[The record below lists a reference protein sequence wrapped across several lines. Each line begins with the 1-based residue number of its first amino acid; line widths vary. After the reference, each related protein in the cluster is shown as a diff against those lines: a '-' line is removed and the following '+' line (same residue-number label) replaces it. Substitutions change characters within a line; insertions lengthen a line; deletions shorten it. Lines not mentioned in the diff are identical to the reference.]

1 MNIWKA
7 ILAALVI
14 FAAGAVTGSLAVK
27 LLQDQP
33 RVQNNRPDR
42 PDFGQNRRR
51 DYLSRLD
58 RELQL
63 TPGQHQRIEKILSES
78 QDRMRK
84 LWLTIDPKAKEDIKI
99 THERIREVLTPDQ
112 QQRFEEL
119 SRFHGRRKLG
129 EPGGGSP
136 SREWPRRR
144 SGASEN
150 SSNAAPLV
158 SLPDGTHAAS
168 TNGK

>member
-14 FAAGAVTGSLAVK
+14 FFAGAVTGSLAVK
-27 LLQDQP
+27 LLQNQP
-33 RVQNNRPDR
+33 RVQSNRPDR
-42 PDFGQNRRR
+42 PDPGLNRRR

-58 RELQL
+58 RELEL
-63 TPGQHQRIEKILSES
+63 TPVQHQRIEKILSDS

-84 LWLTIDPKAKEDIKI
+84 LWLTIDPKAKEDIKV
-99 THERIREVLTPDQ
+99 THERIREVLTPEQ
-112 QQRFEEL
+112 QRRFEEM

-144 SGASEN
+144 AGAGEN
-150 SSNAAPLV
+150 SPGATPVVPPPAEA
-158 SLPDGTHAAS
+158 TR